1 MRGNGKGNNEREGVV
16 VLVLN
21 GIKSLEWD
29 VLERAVSAARTSF
42 SYYSLGAGILIRIL
56 LACRL
61 RLLKRISGPRRRAEL
76 SREFRRKPSVES
88 LIGSQ
93 TWSLATRRTGTKVQR
108 DHGIG
113 TGVIGGPGSG
123 AVGD

>member
-1 MRGNGKGNNEREGVV
+1 MRGNGKGNSEREGIV

-29 VLERAVSAARTSF
+29 VLERAVSAVCSSF
-42 SYYSLGAGILIRIL
+42 AYDDSGAGILRRIL

-76 SREFRRKPSVES
+76 SSAGLAIFRRKPSVET
-88 LIGSQ
+88 LIGSE
-93 TWSLATRRTGTKVQR
+93 TWCLDLSYPLWLLGGLARRRRGTM
-108 DHGIG
+108 
-113 TGVIGGPGSG
+113 GS
-123 AVGD
+123 ARA

>member
-1 MRGNGKGNNEREGVV
+1 MRGDGKGSNEREGVV

-29 VLERAVSAARTSF
+29 VLERAVSTVSSSF
-42 SYYSLGAGILIRIL
+42 SYYSFGAGILTRIL

-76 SREFRRKPSVES
+76 S
-88 LIGSQ
+88 
-93 TWSLATRRTGTKVQR
+93 
-108 DHGIG
+108 
-113 TGVIGGPGSG
+113 
-123 AVGD
+123 